1 VDGSPRSS
9 DEAMENQTSFDLSSA
24 IQKWR
29 ENLAQSTT
37 FRAADL
43 DELEAHLRDA
53 VPGLQAAGLSPE
65 EAFLIATRRIGPRE
79 ALESEFRKINA
90 TRAWLNKPSLV
101 GLRFAMVFMILSLI
115 GVGGAIEAAKRR
127 AISDSVIQLSWHL
140 FSGVFGALFVVM
152 SILGLIGYVVL
163 RAVSRPGSERLAN
176 IDTWPQER
184 RLPRK

>member
-1 VDGSPRSS
+1 MDGSPRSS

-29 ENLAQSTT
+29 ETLAQSTT

-65 EAFLIATRRIGPRE
+65 EAFLIATRRIGPRH
-79 ALESEFRKINA
+79 ALESEFRKIN
-90 TRAWLNKPSLV
+90 TGHAWLNRPSLA

-115 GVGGAIEAAKRR
+115 GVGVAIDATKQQ
-127 AISDSVIQLSWHL
+127 AIPDSVIQTSWSL
-140 FSGVFGALFVVM
+140 ISGVFAFLFVTM

-163 RAVSRPGSERLAN
+163 RAFSRPGSERLAN